1 MWSADKLLSAVGLQK
16 LADKRRKLVSGYPE
30 LHGDMVLRAP
40 GSFDARLRG
49 GISSAYD
56 LQLSSQA
63 EVTGPVTGND
73 VVVAGQLQ
81 GDLTATG
88 WVRLKEKSR
97 VEAKIKG
104 QAFELEPGAV
114 FRGAVAIGSDSAEQ
128 LNVKLKRSA

>member
-1 MWSADKLLSAVGLQK
+1 M
-16 LADKRRKLVSGYPE
+16 REP
-30 LHGDMVLRAP
+30 
-40 GSFDARLRG
+40 
-49 GISSAYD
+49 
-56 LQLSSQA
+56 
-63 EVTGPVTGND
+63 
-73 VVVAGQLQ
+73 